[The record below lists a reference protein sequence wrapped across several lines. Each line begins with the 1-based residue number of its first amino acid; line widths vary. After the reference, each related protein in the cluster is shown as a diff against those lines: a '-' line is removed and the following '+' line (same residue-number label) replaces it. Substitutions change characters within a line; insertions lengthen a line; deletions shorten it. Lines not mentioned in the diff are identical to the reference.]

1 MIRRP
6 LRSTR
11 SVTLLPYSTLFRT
24 LHISY
29 TDAQLLRYLP
39 ITQFFNT
46 MSQIYLFRPGRKAVD
61 SQTVTLPH
69 LVQLRR
75 CVWPGHFLA
84 GCADHGVQRPGLGP
98 APHTRSEEHTSELQ
112 STNAHLVCRLLLEK
126 KKKNKISNHITY
138 INTNKQKTS
147 QQTD

>member
-98 APHTRSEEHTSELQ
+98 APHTVGEEMPPDPVQIRAGMAPGGGRSRCSPPGEGPPPHVAPIRSKP
-112 STNAHLVCRLLLEK
+112 HP
-126 KKKNKISNHITY
+126 
-138 INTNKQKTS
+138 
-147 QQTD
+147 